1 MARMKGTRSLSA
13 EAYVRLRQDLVEG
26 TLTPGAKLI
35 IADLQ
40 ERYEIGAMPLRE
52 ALNRLSAEQFVLKHE
67 QRGFS
72 VPPLDPDVF
81 LEMQNA
87 RIVIE
92 CAALRETIATHSR
105 EWEDRLVVAFHHLT
119 KAARTGPDYLLSA
132 EWSESHQ
139 TFHRE
144 LISEC
149 KNAWLLNFASQL
161 YTQSARYRGR
171 RRQLRAE
178 TDDDGTEL
186 LHEHKDIMDASL
198 AGDADVATAR
208 LVEHYRHSVES
219 VLGAPVEL
227 CPTHARFQRVETAQA
242 DE

>member
-1 MARMKGTRSLSA
+1 MARTKGTRSLSA
-13 EAYVRLRQDLVEG
+13 EAYLRLRQDVIEG
-26 TLTPGAKLI
+26 TLAPGTKLT

-52 ALNRLSAEQFVLKHE
+52 ALNRLSAEQFVEKHE

-92 CAALRETIATHSR
+92 SAAMRESIASHSR
-105 EWEDRLVVAFHHLT
+105 AWEDRLVVAYHHLA
-119 KAARTGPDYLLSA
+119 KATRVGPDYLLSA
-132 EWSESHQ
+132 DWSESHQ
-139 TFHRE
+139 TFHQE
-144 LISEC
+144 LISDC
-149 KNAWLLNFASQL
+149 TNAWLLNFASQL

-171 RRQLRAE
+171 RRQLSAE
-178 TDDDGTEL
+178 ICDDSDAL
-186 LHEHKDIMDASL
+186 LIEHRDIMDAAI
-198 AGDADVATAR
+198 AGDADLATAR
-208 LVEHYRHSVES
+208 LVEHYRRSVET

-227 CPTHARFQRVETAQA
+227 CPGKARIQKVDASQA
-242 DE
+242 AE